1 MKFTEIPKF
10 TRTATYHVD
19 ILLEDLQ
26 EWSEKKEK
34 LNLQLNPDFQRGH
47 VWVKAQQIEYVE
59 YLLQGGS
66 SGREIYLNHPGGMNA
81 GIGDFVC
88 VDGLQRITACLAF
101 LNDEIPACGLLCSEF
116 EDDVR
121 MADVSLSVNINDL
134 QTRKEVLTWYI
145 EMNSGG
151 TIHTELEINKVKSL
165 LSNESTDTKRGL

>member
-19 ILLEDLQ
+19 ILLEDLKDWI
-26 EWSEKKEK
+26 ERKEEM
-34 LNLQLNPDFQRGH
+34 NLQLNPDFQRGH
-47 VWVKAQQIEYVE
+47 VWVKEQQIAYVE
-59 YLLQGGS
+59 YLLRGGS
-66 SGREIYLNHPGGMNA
+66 SGREIYFNHPGWMKDWK
-81 GIGDFVC
+81 GDFIC

-101 LNDEIPACGLLCSEF
+101 LNDEIPAGGLLCSEF

-134 QTRKEVLTWYI
+134 ETRKEVLTWYI

-151 TIHTELEINKVKSL
+151 TIHTDLEINRVKLL
-165 LSNESTDTKRGL
+165 LSNEYAHK

>member
-19 ILLEDLQ
+19 ILLEDLKDWI
-26 EWSEKKEK
+26 ERKEEM
-34 LNLQLNPDFQRGH
+34 NLQLNPDFQRGH
-47 VWVKAQQIEYVE
+47 VWVKEQQIAYVE
-59 YLLQGGS
+59 YLLRGGS
-66 SGREIYLNHPGGMNA
+66 SGREIYFNHPGWMKDWK
-81 GIGDFVC
+81 GDFIC

-101 LNDEIPACGLLCSEF
+101 LNDEIPTGGLLCSEF

-134 QTRKEVLTWYI
+134 ETRKEVLTWYI

-151 TIHTELEINKVKSL
+151 TIHTDIEINRVKLL
-165 LSNESTDTKRGL
+165 LSNEYTHK